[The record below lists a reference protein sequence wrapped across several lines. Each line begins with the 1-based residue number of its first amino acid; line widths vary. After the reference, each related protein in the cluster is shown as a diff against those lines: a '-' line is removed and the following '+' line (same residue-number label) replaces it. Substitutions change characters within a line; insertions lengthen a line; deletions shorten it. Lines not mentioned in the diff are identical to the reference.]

1 MHLYFFFS
9 SRRRHTRWPRDWSS
23 DVCSSDLP
31 QFEGQTKTK
40 LGNTIARTFM
50 VKVMTDQL
58 QAWFESH
65 PTEARAIVMKGQ
77 AAAMAR
83 EAARKARDATRRK
96 SPLEAGGMPGQ
107 LRDCSSRNPAER
119 GRASGRD

>member
-65 PTEARAIVMKGQ
+65 PTEARAI
-77 AAAMAR
+77 
-83 EAARKARDATRRK
+83 EI
-96 SPLEAGGMPGQ
+96 
-107 LRDCSSRNPAER
+107 
-119 GRASGRD
+119 GRASCRERVESWGVGGVVKKKNRNMCEECD